1 MSAFGG
7 REGMLPAAH
16 MSTPP
21 APLSDRD
28 PTASPT
34 SRAFQVEHLP
44 AARGHRIVFSGRL
57 SFAEA
62 TPLWEELRAS
72 LKRYK
77 RRERLDLDMQNVSWL
92 DGGAMALLAHFRGE
106 LYRRGGRA
114 EFVGASEPVQ
124 EIIRIYR
131 GDQAVQRRKKRTP
144 RSMVEEIG
152 EAAQGL
158 AQEAQLTLAFLGQ
171 TLVGLWAVV
180 KAPKTANWR
189 DLAPTCERS
198 GADAVPIVLLI
209 NFLVGLVM
217 AFQASNQL
225 KRFGAEILVADLIG
239 ISVTREL
246 GPLMTAIV
254 VTGRSGAAFAAE
266 LGSMKVNEEVDA
278 LRTMGLGTT
287 RYLVFPR
294 LFALV
299 LVMPLLSV
307 LADLMGIL
315 GGLVVAIT
323 NLQLAPVAYIHEC
336 EKAVKL
342 WDVGSGLIKAVLFGM
357 TIAGIACQQGLA
369 TEGGAEG
376 VGRRTTGAV
385 VTTLFILIMIDAV
398 FTIFF
403 RLVGK

>member
-1 MSAFGG
+1 
-7 REGMLPAAH
+7 
-16 MSTPP
+16 MSTPS
-21 APLSDRD
+21 APLAD
-28 PTASPT
+28 PDPT
-34 SRAFQVEHLP
+34 SRSFQIEHQQ
-44 AARGHRIVFSGRL
+44 AERGHRIVFSGRL

-62 TPLWEELRAS
+62 TPLWQELRVA

-77 RRERLDLDMQNVSWL
+77 RRDRLDLDMQNVSWL
-92 DGGAMALLAHFRGE
+92 DGGAMALLAHFRSE

-114 EFVGASEPVQ
+114 EFVGASESIQ
-124 EIIRIYR
+124 EVIRIYR
-131 GDQAVQRRKKRTP
+131 GDQAVARRKKRTP
-144 RSMVEEIG
+144 KSTIEQIG
-152 EAAQGL
+152 EAAHAL
-158 AQEAQLTLAFLGQ
+158 AIEAQLTLAFFGQ

-180 KAPKTANWR
+180 KEPKSANWR
-189 DLAPTCERS
+189 DLAPTCERT
-198 GADAVPIVLLI
+198 GPDAVPIVLLI

-217 AFQASNQL
+217 AFQASVQL

-254 VTGRSGAAFAAE
+254 VCGRSGAAFAAE

-294 LFALV
+294 LFALMI
-299 LVMPLLSV
+299 VMPLLSA
-307 LADLMGIL
+307 LADVVGIL
-315 GGLVVAIT
+315 GGLVVAIAS
-323 NLQLAPVAYIHEC
+323 LGLSPVAYLHEV
-336 EKAVKL
+336 EKAVKV
-342 WDVGSGLIKAVLFGM
+342 WDVGSGLIKAMLFGM

-385 VTTLFILIMIDAV
+385 VTTLFMLIMIDAL

>member
-1 MSAFGG
+1 
-7 REGMLPAAH
+7 
-16 MSTPP
+16 MSTPS
-21 APLSDRD
+21 APLADQD
-28 PTASPT
+28 PTP
-34 SRAFQVEHLP
+34 RAFRVEHQP
-44 AARGHRIVFSGRL
+44 GERGYRMVFSGRL
-57 SFAEA
+57 GFAEA
-62 TPLWEELRAS
+62 TPLWQELREA

-77 RRERLDLDMQNVSWL
+77 RRDRLDLDMRDVTWL
-92 DGGAMALLAHFRGE
+92 DGGAMALLAHFRSE

-114 EFVGASEPVQ
+114 EFVNASETVQ
-124 EIIRIYR
+124 EVIRIYR
-131 GDQAVQRRKKRTP
+131 GDTAVQRLKKRTP
-144 RSMVEEIG
+144 KSMLEEIG
-152 EAAQGL
+152 EATL
-158 AQEAQLTLAFLGQ
+158 RLTTEAQLTLAFLGQ
-171 TLVGLWAVV
+171 TLVALWAVA
-180 KAPKTANWR
+180 KQPKSANWR
-189 DLAPTCERS
+189 DLAPNCERA

-294 LFALV
+294 VFALM
-299 LVMPLLSV
+299 LVMPLLSI
-307 LADLMGIL
+307 LADLVGIL
-315 GGLVVAIT
+315 GGLVVAIVS
-323 NLQLAPVAYIHEC
+323 LQLAPIAYIHEV
-336 EKAVKL
+336 EKAVKI
-342 WDVGSGLIKAVLFGM
+342 WDVGSGLIKAALFGM

-385 VTTLFILIMIDAV
+385 VTTLFVLIMIDAV

>member
-1 MSAFGG
+1 
-7 REGMLPAAH
+7 
-16 MSTPP
+16 MSTPSE
-21 APLSDRD
+21 PLADQ
-28 PTASPT
+28 APT
-34 SRAFQVEHLP
+34 SRTFRIEHQQ
-44 AARGHRIVFSGRL
+44 AERGHRIVFSGRL
-57 SFAEA
+57 GFAEA
-62 TPLWEELRAS
+62 EPLWQELRAA

-77 RRERLDLDMQNVSWL
+77 RRDRLDLDMQEVEWL
-92 DGGAMALLAHFRGE
+92 DGGAMALLAHFRSE

-114 EFVGASEPVQ
+114 EFINASESVQ
-124 EIIRIYR
+124 EVIKIYS

-144 RSMVEEIG
+144 KSAIEQVG
-152 EAAQGL
+152 EAAHEL
-158 AQEAQLTLAFLGQ
+158 AVEAQQMLAFLGQ
-171 TLVGLWAVV
+171 TLVALWAVC
-180 KAPKTANWR
+180 KDPKTANWR
-189 DLAPTCERS
+189 DLPYTCERT

-217 AFQASNQL
+217 AFQASVQL
-225 KRFGAEILVADLIG
+225 KRFGAQILVADLIG

-294 LFALV
+294 LFALII
-299 LVMPLLSV
+299 VMPLLSV
-307 LADLMGIL
+307 FADFMGIL
-315 GGLVVAIT
+315 GGLVVAVT
-323 NLQLAPVAYIHEC
+323 ALDLAPIAYWNEIQ
-336 EKAVKL
+336 KAVKA
-342 WDVGSGLIKAVLFGM
+342 WDVGSGLIKAVLFA
-357 TIAGIACQQGLA
+357 IAIASIACQQGLA

-385 VTTLFILIMIDAV
+385 VSTLFTLIMIDAL
-398 FTIFF
+398 FTVFF